1 MTIPLPGEHQ
11 LTNALTVLGVVEAL
25 RDQGYDIPDEAV
37 RQGMAAARW
46 PARLEW
52 CGNILIDG
60 AHNPQGVQALSG
72 FVHRHL
78 QDRRRVLLTGV
89 LADKIQPE
97 LLTLLAGLAEDIV
110 TVTPDNP
117 RAMEA
122 AELAQR
128 LNDCGGHASAAASLK
143 EGLQQAR
150 TLAGDEGIVIAAGSL
165 YFAGSLRT
173 LLGLGW
179 R

>member
-1 MTIPLPGEHQ
+1 M
-11 LTNALTVLGVVEAL
+11 
-25 RDQGYDIPDEAV
+25 
-37 RQGMAAARW
+37 
-46 PARLEW
+46 
-52 CGNILIDG
+52 
-60 AHNPQGVQALSG
+60 
-72 FVHRHL
+72 
-78 QDRRRVLLTGV
+78 

-97 LLTLLAGLAEDIV
+97 LLTLLADLAEDIV

-128 LNDCGGHASAAASLK
+128 LNACGGHASAAASLK